1 MPKLAIT
8 VHVFDPETG
17 RTSVLNRGTEVEG
30 RALALITNPDVWED
44 PESASE
50 ARAEFESGSA
60 EQDSGSPQDASVEPP
75 RAGAGS
81 GREAWAKFAQAHSVH
96 VEDEDKR
103 DDIIAALVEAGVI
116 DE

>member
-30 RALALITNPDVWED
+30 RALTLISNPDVWED
-44 PESASE
+44 PDEAAE
-50 ARAEFESGSA
+50 ARDAFESDSA
-60 EQDSGSPQDASVEPP
+60 DQDPQDASVEPP

-81 GREAWAKFAQAHSVH
+81 GRDVWAKFAEAHGVH

-103 DDIIAALVEAGVI
+103 EDIIGALVEAGVI

>member
-30 RALALITNPDVWED
+30 RALALISNPGVWED
-44 PESASE
+44 PDAAAEAQAAFESAD
-50 ARAEFESGSA
+50 
-60 EQDSGSPQDASVEPP
+60 QDSQDAVEPP

-81 GREAWAKFAQAHSVH
+81 GRDVWAKFAEAHSVH

-103 DDIIAALVEAGVI
+103 DDIIGALVEAGVI

>member
-30 RALALITNPDVWED
+30 RALALISNPDVWED
-44 PESASE
+44 PDEAAAALADLESE
-50 ARAEFESGSA
+50 ASQG
-60 EQDSGSPQDASVEPP
+60 DSVEPP

-81 GREAWAKFAQAHSVH
+81 GRDVWAKFASDHGVH

-103 DDIIAALVEAGVI
+103 EDIIAALAEAGVI